1 MPSLPYLKIEKS
13 VLILE
18 KKGADCVY
26 PWVRFSIQNI
36 VFRVSRSEISKM
48 LPCVASCSCVF
59 NEMFIEVPK
68 FHKVTCS
75 EPWHI

>member
-36 VFRVSRSEISKM
+36 VSKM

-59 NEMFIEVPK
+59 GEMFIEVPK
-68 FHKVTCS
+68 FHKVACS